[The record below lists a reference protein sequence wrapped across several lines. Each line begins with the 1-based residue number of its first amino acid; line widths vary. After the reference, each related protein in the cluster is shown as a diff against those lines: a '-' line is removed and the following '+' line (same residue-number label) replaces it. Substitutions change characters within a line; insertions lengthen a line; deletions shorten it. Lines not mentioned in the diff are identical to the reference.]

1 MLTLFMI
8 AFVGLLAL
16 GVPVS
21 MALGGSAMAY
31 VIADGGL
38 SLTLLVQT
46 TFAGMASFPLLA
58 VPLFMLPAT

>member
-46 TFAGMASFPLLA
+46 TFAGMA
-58 VPLFMLPAT
+58 